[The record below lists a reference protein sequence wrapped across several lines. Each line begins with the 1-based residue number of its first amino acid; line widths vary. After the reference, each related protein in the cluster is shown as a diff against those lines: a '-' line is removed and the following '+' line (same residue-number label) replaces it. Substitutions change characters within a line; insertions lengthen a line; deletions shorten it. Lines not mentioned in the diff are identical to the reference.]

1 MRVLRT
7 KSAGFTLLEVVI
19 ALGILAMSLT
29 VLLESQASSVNSAS
43 RSRDLTVASLLAR
56 SKMVDIEAML
66 IEDGFVMG
74 DPKKKVTLR
83 TRAMSV

>member
-1 MRVLRT
+1 MRVLRD

-43 RSRDLTVASLLAR
+43 RSRFNRCL
-56 SKMVDIEAML
+56 
-66 IEDGFVMG
+66 
-74 DPKKKVTLR
+74 VTGAVQNGR
-83 TRAMSV
+83 Y